1 MLALIATWG
10 QCRPADVTN
19 DANFPVLDSCIDIR
33 DPAGPTS
40 NDVDDVR
47 VGAIINPAGLPAG
60 IYGLVEVKN
69 VAGVYEAIPF
79 FDQVWQGTQRVV
91 GAQVNPPLTSAVRH
105 MQIQPRG
112 GNDLIDTR
120 GVTSLIDIG
129 EPEMVPNYSLV
140 QRWLDNNDPSQYEIS
155 HDNEAVTIFAGD
167 GEDTIHGSEFGD
179 CIKGDE
185 FNPIESDA
193 YGGDVIYGYDGDDH
207 IEGKNGSDLIY
218 GGLGDDYIYGEIQ
231 DGGSTNPGGQINVD
245 RNDTI
250 YGEEGDDFISGQ
262 DADDILIG
270 GMGND
275 TLFGAPG
282 IDQLAGGSGDD
293 WLGGGPDNDTYIYD
307 GALTGDGPESTAL
320 GDRITESG
328 TSAIDADDAIDF
340 SYIFAN
346 GQQIGV
352 TLHLVETD
360 DSVSDGFDQIQQIS
374 PYLWLRIDDIGG
386 AFLENPGIE
395 RVLGTPFDDFI
406 TGQDGANELFGGDGD
421 DHLCGEGL
429 VRTENPPGMPF
440 LNIQIFDG
448 CNDGSVE
455 TAGDNDI
462 LHGQAGDDRLQGG
475 PANDTLFGGNDDDLL
490 FGETGFD
497 NLQGEDGYDFLD
509 GGVGNDTL
517 NGGNQDDILMG
528 REGNDTLIGGNGWDI
543 GRGGVGSDLII
554 AEDPDQEADTVK
566 ALPIDLTPASDTG
579 VSSTDDITSDNTPTF
594 DVIAVPGT
602 FVELY
607 RATSPGGAGQVV
619 ASMTFSQRGL
629 SQLTDTT
636 APPDGVY
643 YYYITVADSPT
654 DPKSVRSD
662 QLQVTIDTAGPRVTA
677 VTIDGANTFDTAY
690 SIPTGTGALQLK
702 TVPVGGADQVILN
715 FDEAVDVVVADLTL
729 KGRNSSSTVTTF
741 NLTGFIDQ
749 AGGAAPWKATW
760 TSSAVFLT
768 ESDKYQQ
775 MHLTLA
781 SGAAGVIDVA
791 GNPLDG
797 FFANPTMLDSN
808 PSQALPSGG
817 GSGADDFTLSY
828 THLYGDADQTNAVDI
843 GDLNAVRNNFGST
856 NATWAEGSFDG
867 QGTVDI
873 DELNY
878 VRNNFG
884 VSVTTA
890 WDGSESLMGGGG
902 GAGSSVVMAS
912 QESTT
917 SPLIGEEAMRQALR
931 ELYSETI
938 AVGKSSPYDG
948 LFGWDLL
955 GDEDWWNVTLGE
967 DAKA

>member
-1 MLALIATWG
+1 MQIYENECLSTCGLG
-10 QCRPADVTN
+10 MGDYDDP
-19 DANFPVLDSCIDIR
+19 NFLVPIQNA
-33 DPAGPTS
+33 PPG
-40 NDVDDVR
+40 
-47 VGAIINPAGLPAG
+47 GLMA
-60 IYGLVEVKN
+60 
-69 VAGVYEAIPF
+69 
-79 FDQVWQGTQRVV
+79 
-91 GAQVNPPLTSAVRH
+91 SAVVKMLIETWDLDDFVDTSEVAAAREFSFVPDW
-105 MQIQPRG
+105 QDVNSDAITIYSG
-112 GNDLIDTR
+112 NGNDI
-120 GVTSLIDIG
+120 V
-129 EPEMVPNYSLV
+129 
-140 QRWLDNNDPSQYEIS
+140 
-155 HDNEAVTIFAGD
+155 
-167 GEDTIHGSEFGD
+167 HGSDFGD
-179 CIKGDE
+179 CIKGGELSTETEPNADDVI
-185 FNPIESDA
+185 FGGP
-193 YGGDVIYGYDGDDH
+193 GGDYL
-207 IEGKNGSDLIY
+207 EGKA
-218 GGLGDDYIYGEIQ
+218 GD
-231 DGGSTNPGGQINVD
+231 
-245 RNDTI
+245 DTI
-250 YGEEGDDFISGQ
+250 YGGT
-262 DADDILIG
+262 
-270 GMGND
+270 GND
-275 TLFGAPG
+275 TLFGG
-282 IDQLAGGSGDD
+282 RD
-293 WLGGGPDNDTYIYD
+293 D
-307 GALTGDGPESTAL
+307 GALGGNDWLYGDA
-320 GDRITESG
+320 GDDT
-328 TSAIDADDAIDF
+328 
-340 SYIFAN
+340 IF
-346 GQQIGV
+346 G
-352 TLHLVETD
+352 
-360 DSVSDGFDQIQQIS
+360 
-374 PYLWLRIDDIGG
+374 
-386 AFLENPGIE
+386 
-395 RVLGTPFDDFI
+395 
-406 TGQDGANELFGGDGD
+406 GQDDDKLFGG
-421 DHLCGEGL
+421 
-429 VRTENPPGMPF
+429 
-440 LNIQIFDG
+440 
-448 CNDGSVE
+448 
-455 TAGDNDI
+455 
-462 LHGQAGDDRLQGG
+462 
-475 PANDTLFGGNDDDLL
+475 GN
-490 FGETGFD
+490 
-497 NLQGEDGYDFLD
+497 NDFLD
-509 GGVGNDTL
+509 GERGKDTYFFNAYDGPEGMDTVNDTGNTAEDAFDTLDFFNAHGGAINLDMRIVGAQTVNGSLTLDLTVFFDAGTVENVIGTDFDDTIKGDALQNQIEGGLGNDKL
-517 NGGNQDDILMG
+517 YGGPDEGIGTSTPASVNDTIHGGPGDDELYGGLDTDDVNLIIDTGDDSLFGDSGDDLLYGEGADDVLDGGLGSDVLYGGPGSDILRGSSDSDILMG
-528 REGNDTLIGGNGWDI
+528 GDGNDTLIGGNGWDI